1 MALPQGIVTNNATNA
16 TLEQWDRTS
25 EAFMLAFAFIGI
37 VSNAALFISALTT
50 RPFRKRAKFIA
61 AFSGG
66 TLICDVG
73 AAVILIHRSFRE
85 SQYGLMTAMQCL
97 INVPSILL
105 YSVGEPV
112 MTLCSLIMSLDYCLT
127 LTVSKPA
134 CKITERTAS
143 VLIAATVTIS
153 SVNALLTFLLV
164 YFRGN
169 VLVKNR
175 CYQGEVMDALHV
187 RINYCT
193 IALCSLLSA
202 LIYMATAIITAAKK
216 STFPVVRLQQIRRQE
231 AIMKYTSFVV
241 LIMLLS
247 HAIPFF
253 LIVIL
258 SYKVN
263 YTLDSIIFYL
273 YLIFSS
279 AFPVRIFCAK
289 LFAWLLLVKSK
300 VCLSKAKVSAQGCS
314 PTKSLDAANR
324 E

>member
-1 MALPQGIVTNNATNA
+1 MDSLDIRN
-16 TLEQWDRTS
+16 R
-25 EAFMLAFAFIGI
+25 
-37 VSNAALFISALTT
+37 
-50 RPFRKRAKFIA
+50 
-61 AFSGG
+61 G

-153 SVNALLTFLLV
+153 SVNALLTFLL
-164 YFRGN
+164 
-169 VLVKNR
+169 
-175 CYQGEVMDALHV
+175 
-187 RINYCT
+187 
-193 IALCSLLSA
+193 LSA

-231 AIMKYTSFVV
+231 AIM
-241 LIMLLS
+241 
-247 HAIPFF
+247 
-253 LIVIL
+253 
-258 SYKVN
+258 N
-263 YTLDSIIFYL
+263 
-273 YLIFSS
+273 S